1 MRLSDFV
8 QHVKPLLGDNFHYRY
23 SVYLFTINAVLKSIH
38 IHQLITGNAKK
49 KTNDITTKQQ
59 KPKKKVRNIL
69 GRTKLLF

>member
-8 QHVKPLLGDNFHYRY
+8 QHVKPLLYDNFHYQY

-38 IHQLITGNAKK
+38 IHQLITVNAKK